1 MGFINIIV
9 SSECRISCANNS
21 IVLSG
26 EKEAKYS
33 LQDINSILI
42 ESNKSVITTNLL
54 SRMSKENIAV
64 YFCDD
69 KHMPC
74 GILMPYN
81 GYFSQLRI
89 YKLQTQAKKPLI
101 KQLWQSIIKQK
112 IVNQGECLILSG
124 KQNGQKIIELSKKV
138 QSDDIGNIEASV
150 ARIYFRSLFGEEFE
164 RRDGEDINACLN
176 YGYAIVRGLIARSLA
191 SNGFCTF
198 IGIHHH
204 SELNNFNLADDLIEP
219 YRAIVDR
226 LVYRQN
232 LVNLD
237 KNSKQQLFNIN
248 NIDVMIDNKLQ
259 VLSRSIEIMI
269 DSLKR
274 SLESGVNMLVLP
286 SMTEPYPHIYE

>member
-26 EKEAKYS
+26 EREAKYS

-64 YFCDD
+64 YFCDE

-81 GYFSQLRI
+81 GYFSQFRI

-112 IVNQGECLILSG
+112 IVNQGECLILSD

-274 SLESGVNMLVLP
+274 SLENGVNMLVLP
-286 SMTEPYPHIYE
+286 SMTEPNPHIYE